1 MQIAQDASVI
11 FLQFLSWQIGK
22 SGVNSTEIITAP
34 LFALQS
40 AILSVLLEWFCPIR
54 NWKIENDLWQHPRK
68 YIVPPMYQFSTGLC
82 IYCKVREIA

>member
-22 SGVNSTEIITAP
+22 RGVNSTEIITAP

-82 IYCKVREIA
+82 TTPQSP